1 MLRTGQA
8 VDEDNEN
15 SRAELS
21 EIVNRIIAGDADA
34 EAEVVRMYQKGV
46 AMIIRRTL
54 RGASAGEDVSQD
66 TFRKV
71 LEKIRRGELREAERL
86 SGFVRSVARN
96 SAIEYIRRARKHGN
110 QEGDNSA
117 ERIQDPTPNQLDKI
131 LSDEKAQAVH
141 RIIKELKLERDREL
155 LRRYYI
161 DEEDKDTICASLSI
175 TRAQFNNVI
184 SRAKA
189 RFKDLYV
196 RRFGQRDG

>member
-1 MLRTGQA
+1 M
-8 VDEDNEN
+8 DEDNEN
-15 SRAELS
+15 SWAELS
-21 EIVNRIIAGDADA
+21 EIVRRILAGDSGA
-34 EAEVVRMYQKGV
+34 EAELVRLYQKGV
-46 AMIIRRTL
+46 AMIIRRIL
-54 RGASAGEDVSQD
+54 GSASAGEDASQD

-96 SAIEYIRRARKHGN
+96 TAIEYIRRARKHVN
-110 QEGDNSA
+110 REGDDNA
-117 ERIQDPTPNQLDKI
+117 EHTSDPAPNQLDEI
-131 LSDEKAQAVH
+131 LSDEKTRAVH
-141 RIIKELKLERDREL
+141 QIIKELKLERDREL

-161 DEEDKDTICASLSI
+161 DEEDKDIICASLSI

-196 RRFGQRDG
+196 QRFGQRDG